1 LQIIYILFRVYLPHA
16 IAVFRHVDT
25 AFDHGFA
32 ACEDPSSIFVRER
45 EIEVKFHPNR
55 PSYIFVLLFYTTL
68 IGASYLM
75 AFATMY

>member
-1 LQIIYILFRVYLPHA
+1 METEKKRLS

-32 ACEDPSSIFVRER
+32 ACEDPSSIFVRERERER

>member
-1 LQIIYILFRVYLPHA
+1 VETEKKRLS

-45 EIEVKFHPNR
+45 
-55 PSYIFVLLFYTTL
+55 
-68 IGASYLM
+68 
-75 AFATMY
+75 